1 MCFFW
6 HVPRLRVLLDYF
18 REEFVMIDI
27 QNLTKKFGSINALND
42 VSFNVKKGE
51 VLGFLGPNG
60 AGKSTTMNILTG
72 YIPPTS
78 GSVKVDGHDVLEEPM
93 EVKRRIG
100 YLPELPPLYGDM
112 TVEEYLKFICDL
124 KGVALKGRR
133 QKLDDIM
140 YLVKIGDKKGRLVRN
155 LSKGYKQRVGLA
167 QALVGNP
174 DVLILDEPTV
184 GLDPKQILDIRKL
197 ITALGREHTIIL
209 STHILSEVTA
219 VCSSVVII
227 NNGKV
232 AATGPV
238 SQFSAGGSGKFTIT
252 LDGEKGACR
261 EAIDRV
267 GQVGRVEFLR
277 LDGDCSVFRVES
289 RHGEDAR
296 RDLFRSLAQ
305 ADIPVMELKPIG
317 KTLEEVFI
325 DITGRDSHVEEE
337 EA

>member
-1 MCFFW
+1 
-6 HVPRLRVLLDYF
+6 
-18 REEFVMIDI
+18 MIEI
-27 QNLTKKFGSINALND
+27 QNLTKKFGNIKALND
-42 VSFNVKKGE
+42 VSFQVKKGE

-93 EVKRRIG
+93 EVKKRIG

-112 TVEEYLKFICDL
+112 TVYEYLKFICDL
-124 KGVALKGRR
+124 KHVPAKGRN

-140 YLVKIGDKKGRLVRN
+140 YLVKIGDKKNRLVRN

-174 DVLILDEPTV
+174 EVLILDEPTV

-197 ITALGREHTIIL
+197 ITALGKEHTIIL

-219 VCSSVVII
+219 VCSSVAII
-227 NNGKV
+227 NGGKI

-238 SQFSAGGSGKFTIT
+238 SQFSAGGSGKFNIT
-252 LDGEKGACR
+252 LDGKRDECR
-261 EAIDRV
+261 VAIDRV
-267 GQVGRVEFLR
+267 SEVSRVEFLR
-277 LDGDCSVFRVES
+277 LDGDNSVFRIES
-289 RHGEDAR
+289 KPGTDAR
-296 RDLFRSLAQ
+296 KELFYSLAE
-305 ADIPVMELKPIG
+305 ANISIMELKPIG
-317 KTLEEVFI
+317 KSLEEVFI
-325 DITGRDSHVEEE
+325 DITGRDANVTEGEE
-337 EA
+337 